1 MNILFINPPYKSKI
15 QEFLGA
21 HAPLL
26 GFGSMSH
33 QMEREGHRIDI
44 LDCPTLGLNLSDVV
58 KFMGKVDPDV
68 IGITSTTP
76 SFGEACKVVR
86 AIKDLKPECMVV
98 MGGPHVSFE
107 DYSTLK
113 SSYVDVVVRG
123 EGELTMRDLV
133 KCLEKGESLSKVLG
147 ITYREKGVIR
157 RNPNRPFIEDLDALF
172 VSYHKLP
179 MSRYRFEGLNY
190 ATIVSSR
197 GCPYGC
203 VFCSSSLLHGKKWRC
218 QSAERVG
225 REVRFLIDEYGVK
238 HIEFLD
244 DLFTFNNKRV
254 EEICRIF
261 LKEKLD
267 VQWFCS
273 SRVDTISK
281 ELMAKMR
288 KSGCIG
294 IYFGIESGCQRILNL
309 LRKGTRIQQAVKAVR
324 GAKEIGIETV
334 ATFILGIPGET
345 VDDIRQTIRFAK
357 LLKPDYA
364 QFTFCTPYPGTEL
377 YKFAKA
383 NNMLLSEDWSHY
395 TTMEPVLK
403 VSGLSVTE
411 LKNLFKEAYL
421 NFVPSSLW
429 KLIKKRKFRLI
440 EKILLETTK
449 MVTSRLS

>member
-1 MNILFINPPYKSKI
+1 MLMNILFINPPYKSKI

-21 HAPLL
+21 NAPLL
-26 GFGSMSH
+26 GFGSMSY
-33 QMEREGHRIDI
+33 QLEREGHNIEI
-44 LDCPTLGLNLSDVV
+44 LDCPTLGLNLSNAAMFV
-58 KFMGKVDPDV
+58 GKVDPDV
-68 IGITSTTP
+68 VGITSTTP
-76 SFGEACKVVR
+76 SFSEACKMARVV
-86 AIKDLKPECMVV
+86 KDLKPECMVV

-107 DYSTLK
+107 DYSTLE
-113 SSYVDVVVRG
+113 SPYVDVVVRG

-133 KCLEKGESLSKVLG
+133 TRLEKGESLSKVLG
-147 ITYREKGVIR
+147 ITYKVKGVVR
-157 RNPNRPFIEDLDALF
+157 RNPDRPFIEDLDALF

-179 MSRYRFEGLNY
+179 MSRYKFEGENY

-261 LKEKLD
+261 HREKLD

-273 SRVDTISK
+273 SRVNTITN

-288 KSGCIG
+288 RAGCVG
-294 IYFGIESGCQRILNL
+294 IYFGVESGCQRILNI
-309 LRKGTRIQQAVKAVR
+309 LRKGIKIQQAVEAVR
-324 GAKEIGIETV
+324 GAKEVGIETV

-357 LLKPDYA
+357 LLKSDYT

-377 YKFAKA
+377 YRFAKG
-383 NNMLLSEDWSHY
+383 NNLLLSEDWSRY

-403 VSGLSVTE
+403 VPGLSVTE
-411 LKNLFKEAYL
+411 LKGLFKEAYL

-429 KLIKKRKFRLI
+429 KLIKKRKFRLL
-440 EKILLETTK
+440 EKILIEATR
-449 MVTSRLS
+449 MVTS

>member
-33 QMEREGHRIDI
+33 QMEREGHRIEI

-86 AIKDLKPECMVV
+86 AIKNLKPECMVV

-157 RNPNRPFIEDLDALF
+157 RNPDRPFIEDLDALF

-254 EEICRIF
+254 
-261 LKEKLD
+261 
-267 VQWFCS
+267 
-273 SRVDTISK
+273 
-281 ELMAKMR
+281 
-288 KSGCIG
+288 
-294 IYFGIESGCQRILNL
+294 
-309 LRKGTRIQQAVKAVR
+309 
-324 GAKEIGIETV
+324 
-334 ATFILGIPGET
+334 
-345 VDDIRQTIRFAK
+345 
-357 LLKPDYA
+357 
-364 QFTFCTPYPGTEL
+364 
-377 YKFAKA
+377 
-383 NNMLLSEDWSHY
+383 
-395 TTMEPVLK
+395 
-403 VSGLSVTE
+403 
-411 LKNLFKEAYL
+411 
-421 NFVPSSLW
+421 
-429 KLIKKRKFRLI
+429 
-440 EKILLETTK
+440 
-449 MVTSRLS
+449 